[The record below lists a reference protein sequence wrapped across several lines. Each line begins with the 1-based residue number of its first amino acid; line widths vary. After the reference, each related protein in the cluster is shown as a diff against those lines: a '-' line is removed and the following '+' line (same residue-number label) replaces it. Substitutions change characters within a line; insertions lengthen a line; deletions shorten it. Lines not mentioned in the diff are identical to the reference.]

1 MFRFLDC
8 LINAVFRAVCLNW
21 DPDGAST
28 LQVFMWLSLSVFT
41 LYDAWQC
48 LSPRLAIYLLK
59 NLVTVSVVFPMG

>member
-41 LYDAWQC
+41 LYDARPC
-48 LSPRLAIYLLK
+48 LSPFAVYLLK
-59 NLVTVSVVFPMG
+59 NLVTVQ